1 VSTEPA
7 SFVVELTQR
16 EGLAFDVR
24 FDWPDA
30 APLRLDEPPPLG
42 HAGGPN
48 AARLVAAAVA
58 NCLSA
63 SLLFCLTTKFHDAP
77 GPLRAT
83 ATAQLGRNDQG
94 RVRIAGIDVVITLAE
109 SGTVLAHL
117 PRCLAQF
124 EDFCIVTQSVRH
136 GIPVN
141 VEVRDATG
149 AVLAAP

>member
-16 EGLAFDVR
+16 EGFAFDVR

-30 APLRLDEPPPLG
+30 ALLRVDEPPPLG
-42 HAGGPN
+42 HASGPN

-63 SLLFCLTTKFHDAP
+63 SLLFCLATKFHDAP

-83 ATAQLGRNDQG
+83 ATAHLARNDQG
-94 RVRIAGIDVVITLAE
+94 RMRIAGIDVIVTLAE
-109 SGTVLAHL
+109 TGDVLAPQSLRYLSKSL
-117 PRCLAQF
+117 P
-124 EDFCIVTQSVRH
+124 QSSRGRSKLQRIH
-136 GIPVN
+136 T
-141 VEVRDATG
+141 DSA
-149 AVLAAP
+149 